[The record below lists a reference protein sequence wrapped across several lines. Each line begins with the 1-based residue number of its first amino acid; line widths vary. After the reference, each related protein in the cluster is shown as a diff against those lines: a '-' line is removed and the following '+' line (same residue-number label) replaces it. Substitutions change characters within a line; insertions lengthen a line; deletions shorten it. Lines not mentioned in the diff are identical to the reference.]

1 MAGERMYPILP
12 CPDLAEA
19 VEFYGSL
26 GFVVTYRQEKPNPCA
41 VVQLEDMAI
50 HLAGVPGYEPE
61 SSPCSVI
68 VTVPD
73 AERLRS
79 EFAAGLR
86 ASRGRVP
93 VEGIPRLLRLRRKAG
108 SAVGFSVIDT
118 GGIWLRFYQE
128 GSEEETATTRRDG
141 LARMIDVAA
150 RQGEARG
157 EDGLALAKVTAGLD
171 RYADAPVA
179 ERIEAQVYR
188 AELLIRLGRAQ
199 EARSELDAVDALI
212 TESGTADYSA
222 ETLLALRTAAG
233 PAT

>member
-1 MAGERMYPILP
+1 MYPILP

-26 GFVVTYRQEKPNPCA
+26 GFAVTYRQEKPNPCA

-79 EFAAGLR
+79 EFAASMR

-141 LARMIDVAA
+141 LARVIDVAA
-150 RQGEARG
+150 RQGGPVGGQRG
-157 EDGLALAKVTAGLD
+157 FGQVRRRSGGRADRGAGLS
-171 RYADAPVA
+171 R
-179 ERIEAQVYR
+179 RIVDQ
-188 AELLIRLGRAQ
+188 
-199 EARSELDAVDALI
+199 ARSRPG
-212 TESGTADYSA
+212 S
-222 ETLLALRTAAG
+222 ALRTRCRRR
-233 PAT
+233 PDRRVRHRRVLR